1 MLNFFK
7 NIKSNNQLKASE
19 EGFTLIELMIVVV
32 IIGILAAIAV
42 PIFMNNQREAI
53 KASVKSDLRSNISS
67 IQALIATGKKT
78 FNYHSDHAP
87 FTDFDLVQSHGNKI
101 SITGNSLDYRIIVKN
116 ETREYGCSW
125 YSTTAVLNCND
136 YSVPALPEN

>member
-1 MLNFFK
+1 
-7 NIKSNNQLKASE
+7 
-19 EGFTLIELMIVVV
+19 MIVVV

-53 KASVKSDLRSNISS
+53 KASVKSDLRSNISN

-116 ETREYGCSW
+116 ETRKLSSIATQKTH
-125 YSTTAVLNCND
+125 STMSIICLTNKEFSSSCQSL
-136 YSVPALPEN
+136 